1 MYKQLSREGKMSET
15 MLLGDRRID
24 RALPIPYY
32 YQIAEILRG
41 MIADS
46 RIGPDTETALPSENE
61 LCGLYAVTR
70 ATVRHAL
77 DLLER
82 EGLVYRR
89 KGKGTFLRRRVQLD
103 LARLCSTT
111 KDMQAR
117 GWVPGTRLLGARLVT
132 ASAHIQRQLRIQENP
147 PQVWEIHRLRLADGE
162 PISLQWSYVS
172 CQRAPGLDKHDL
184 AGSLYD
190 TLRAG
195 YGIEL
200 RTAEQVIRTR
210 MATDEEALTLSIPAG
225 APVFVIDRTSFDQ
238 AEKPVEHLHA
248 LWRGDR
254 YDLQIRLSA

>member
-1 MYKQLSREGKMSET
+1 MNET
-15 MLLGDRRID
+15 MKVGERRID

-46 RIGPDTETALPSENE
+46 GIGPDAEVALPSENE
-61 LCGLYAVTR
+61 LCSLYSVTR

-89 KGKGTFLRRRVQLD
+89 KGRGTFLRRRVQLD

-117 GWVPGTRLLGARLVT
+117 GWVPGTRLLAARLVT
-132 ASAHIQRQLRIQENP
+132 ATEHIQHRLRIPEA

-162 PISLQWSYVS
+162 PISLQWSYIS
-172 CQRAPGLDKHDL
+172 GLRAPRLDEHNL
-184 AGSLYD
+184 TGSLYD
-190 TLRAG
+190 TLHAA

-210 MATDEEALTLSIPAG
+210 MATDEEALILEIPSG
-225 APVFVIDRTSFDQ
+225 APVFVIDRTSCDQ
-238 AEKPVEHLHA
+238 NEKPVEYLHA

>member
-1 MYKQLSREGKMSET
+1 MNET
-15 MLLGDRRID
+15 MQVGERRID

-46 RIGPDTETALPSENE
+46 RIGPEAEVALPSENE
-61 LCGLYAVTR
+61 LCTLYSVTR

-89 KGKGTFLRRRVQLD
+89 KGKGTFLRRRVQMD

-117 GWVPGTRLLGARLVT
+117 GWVPATRLLAARLT
-132 ASAHIQRQLRIQENP
+132 AATAHIQHQLRIP
-147 PQVWEIHRLRLADGE
+147 DSPQVWEIHRLRLADGE
-162 PISLQWSYVS
+162 PISLQWSYIAS
-172 CQRAPGLDKHDL
+172 RRAPRLDEHDL

-190 TLRAG
+190 TLHAA

-210 MATDEEALTLSIPAG
+210 MATDEEALILEIPAG

-238 AEKPVEHLHA
+238 TEKPVEHLHA

-254 YDLQIRLSA
+254 YDLQIRLSS

>member
-1 MYKQLSREGKMSET
+1 MNATIKM
-15 MLLGDRRID
+15 GGRRID

-41 MIADS
+41 MIADAEVGS
-46 RIGPDTETALPSENE
+46 DAELSLPSENE
-61 LCGLYAVTR
+61 LCRLYAVTR

-77 DLLER
+77 ALLER

-117 GWVPGTRLLGARLVT
+117 GWVPGTRLLGIRVIEPSL
-132 ASAHIQRQLRIQENP
+132 HIQHQLQIAADPR
-147 PQVWEIHRLRLADGE
+147 VWEVHRLRLADGE

-172 CQRAPGLDKHDL
+172 CQRAPDLDRHNR

-190 TLRAG
+190 TLSIA
-195 YGIEL
+195 YAIEL
-200 RTAEQVIRTR
+200 RTADQVIRTR
-210 MATDEEALTLSIPAG
+210 MATTEEALLLEIPAG
-225 APVFVIDRTSFDQ
+225 APVFVIDRTSYDQ

-254 YDLQIRLSA
+254 YDLQVHLYAT